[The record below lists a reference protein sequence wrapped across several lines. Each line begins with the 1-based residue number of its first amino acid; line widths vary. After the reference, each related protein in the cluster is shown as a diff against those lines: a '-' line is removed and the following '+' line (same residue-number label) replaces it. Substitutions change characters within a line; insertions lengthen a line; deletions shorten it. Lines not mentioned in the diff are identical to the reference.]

1 MVTLDLPEMQRTGHF
16 EVPVRTEPKS
26 NAGEHGTEIV
36 VKELK
41 PALHD
46 QLSRN
51 SKKLRDTL
59 GDVYSYLLAVQ
70 NFELTVDSI
79 AVQPRRPCIWGE
91 DRVVVRSGDRIPAVI
106 RIDETLGARLACL
119 DCGTWQDDLGDSECR
134 HCRGQRLQR
143 RERRIWGW
151 LGIQRFTDKK
161 DFGIDFLRNGR
172 KILLRDKSMFD
183 WVDPDDPTANGER
196 EYPIEVPSEG
206 RIVGEIHVDHLW
218 VPYQKN
224 AFEFASPDWAR
235 VRRTLRGEAP
245 LRPNKARELNYQ
257 ANTSPLA
264 LLFAGYRRTDPGL
277 KYLVPGDG
285 RTALLSRAREWAEL
299 FQKGEAAYQTDEVWY
314 EQAALHDRP
323 VADPELEPAADPGG
337 NAFSR
342 AGLDDDALFEA
353 PAPSPVPLV
362 PAETEDDRRTRWKS
376 SGAAVPDLQT
386 SFGLRG
392 RGSALQVTGAWRVTS
407 NRGRIGP
414 AERPAQPVYIASGR
428 GATVEIFIDDEHP
441 IFTEFAVDVRDLV
454 TVALAD
460 HLRTREGS
468 SDDLGTLFAQL
479 KEQCLNDQRVT
490 GPFLKESADRLL
502 DRIREAM
509 APVVVGNSAGYWAM
523 LLEPEQATTQQR
535 FAAEGGRGSWDDTL
549 SEGRWLD
556 YAPAKSLTRLLV
568 GRPDA
573 FMDGRVFRASYTTLT
588 DADARRGGLERVT
601 DLLSDVAAL
610 SDQPVRRRSEELQR
624 GRLSISLLSD
634 ELIETA

>member
-1 MVTLDLPEMQRTGHF
+1 L
-16 EVPVRTEPKS
+16 
-26 NAGEHGTEIV
+26 
-36 VKELK
+36 
-41 PALHD
+41 
-46 QLSRN
+46 QL
-51 SKKLRDTL
+51 
-59 GDVYSYLLAVQ
+59 
-70 NFELTVDSI
+70 
-79 AVQPRRPCIWGE
+79 
-91 DRVVVRSGDRIPAVI
+91 
-106 RIDETLGARLACL
+106 
-119 DCGTWQDDLGDSECR
+119 
-134 HCRGQRLQR
+134 

-151 LGIQRFTDKK
+151 LGVQRYTDKK

-172 KILLRDKSMFD
+172 KILLRDQRLFD
-183 WVDPDDPTANGER
+183 WLDPDDPASSGER
-196 EYPIEVPSEG
+196 EYPIEVPNEG
-206 RIVGEIHVDHLW
+206 RLVGEIHVDHLW

-235 VRRTLRGEAP
+235 VRRTLRGDAP
-245 LRPNKARELNYQ
+245 LRPNKARELNYPVN
-257 ANTSPLA
+257 ASPLA
-264 LLFAGYRRTDPGL
+264 RLFTGYRRTDPGL

-299 FQKGEAAYQTDEVWY
+299 FRKGETDYQTDEIWY

-323 VADPELEPAADPGG
+323 APAPDPDPQPDMGTD
-337 NAFSR
+337 ARSR
-342 AGLDDDALFEA
+342 AGLDDDGSG
-353 PAPSPVPLV
+353 PSPADESPP
-362 PAETEDDRRTRWKS
+362 PAETEDDRRSRWKAA
-376 SGAAVPDLQT
+376 GAAVPDLQT

-392 RGSALQVTGAWRVTS
+392 RGSALQVTGAWRVTGD
-407 NRGRIGP
+407 RGRIGP
-414 AERPAQPVYIASGR
+414 AERPGQPVYIASGR
-428 GATVEIFIDDEHP
+428 GATVEIFVDDEHP

-460 HLRTREGS
+460 HLRTREGTR
-468 SDDLGTLFAQL
+468 DDLGTLFAQL
-479 KEQCLNDQRVT
+479 KEQCLSDQRVT

-509 APVVVGNSAGYWAM
+509 APIVAGNSAGYWAM
-523 LLEPEQATTQQR
+523 LLAQEQATTQQR

-556 YAPAKSLTRLLV
+556 VAPAKSLTRLLA

-588 DADARRGGLERVT
+588 DADAQRAGLERVT

-634 ELIETA
+634 ELVEPA